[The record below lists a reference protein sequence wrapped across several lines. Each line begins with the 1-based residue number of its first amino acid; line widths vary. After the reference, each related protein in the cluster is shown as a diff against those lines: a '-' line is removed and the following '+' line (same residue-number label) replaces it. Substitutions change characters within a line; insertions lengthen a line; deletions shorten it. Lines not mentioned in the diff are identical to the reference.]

1 MTYTQLC
8 AVALVGSVLLDLV
21 VLRTRL
27 LTRRAFWVSYAIVVV
42 FQLLTNGW
50 LTERRIVTYSAD
62 AVMGGS
68 QPLLVGDGRLF
79 YAPVEDLAFGF
90 ALVLQTLAWWVFWGR
105 RGVQREVRRS
115 ATSRTPAEPPP
126 PERAPAPPPA
136 PGGGSAR

>member
-8 AVALVGSVLLDLV
+8 AVALVASVLLDLV

-27 LTRRAFWVSYAIVVV
+27 LTRKAFWVSYAIIVV

-50 LTERRIVTYSAD
+50 LTGRGIVTYSAD
-62 AVMGGS
+62 AVIGGAE
-68 QPLLVGDGRLF
+68 PVLVGDGRLL

-115 ATSRTPAEPPP
+115 ASGRRHVAPPP
-126 PERAPAPPPA
+126 PGPAPAPPPGR
-136 PGGGSAR
+136 GGGSAR